1 MNSVGIGTRVF
12 TFLIDSIF
20 VFLLTYAAYR
30 SWTWYVFYYKSTYL
44 PFYVFWFIVTFLYY
58 LFLGHLEAHARQMDV
73 AIQSSR

>member
-58 LFLGHLEAHARQMDV
+58 LFLRAFGGARQ
-73 AIQSSR
+73 ANGCRYPK